1 MEGMVGKI
9 KKLGPDLEPKFPVL
23 IKSESNIKEQTMDLF
38 FISTQIKTLKINKL
52 VTATTIKY

>member
-1 MEGMVGKI
+1 MVGKI